1 MSTDEPTCGKGLAE
15 HSALPAKIG
24 AVIGAIGEV
33 LELHMTALDLT
44 DERSRR
50 EHDAYR
56 ELADVHRH
64 IASQLQA
71 TARRMAGYRDL
82 PMGRH
87 DMSVM
92 ASPKAAEVFAQVVKL
107 EGELLS
113 LLQSRVERD
122 RAMLGEM
129 RAE

>member
-1 MSTDEPTCGKGLAE
+1 MSIDEPTCGKGLAE
-15 HSALPAKIG
+15 HSALPAKVG

-33 LELHMTALDLT
+33 LEFHLTALDLT

-50 EHDAYR
+50 ERDAYR
-56 ELADVHRH
+56 ELADAHRH
-64 IASQLQA
+64 IASQLEA

-92 ASPKAAEVFAQVVKL
+92 ASPKAAELFAQVVKL
-107 EGELLS
+107 EEELLS
-113 LLQSRVERD
+113 LLQRRLERD
-122 RAMLGEM
+122 RAMLAGM
-129 RAE
+129 RAD